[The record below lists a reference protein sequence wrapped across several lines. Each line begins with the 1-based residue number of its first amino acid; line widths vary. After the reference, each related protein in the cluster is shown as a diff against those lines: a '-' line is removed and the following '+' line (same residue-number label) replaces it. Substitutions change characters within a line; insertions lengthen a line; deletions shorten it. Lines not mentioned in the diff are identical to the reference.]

1 MEVREMAI
9 KNVMEDVVRDVLLKY
24 QSQLHLTCKCERCF
38 DDIMALALNQLPPR
52 YIANSDLSPY
62 VRAAHEADRQ
72 GATTILSVVASAAGR
87 VSKSPRCDTATLQA
101 TDEESLI
108 S

>member
-1 MEVREMAI
+1 MAI

-24 QSQLHLTCKCERCF
+24 GAELHLTCRCERCF
-38 DDIMALALNQLPPR
+38 DDIMALSLNQLPPR
-52 YIANSDLSPY
+52 YIVNSELSPY

-72 GATTILSVVASAAGR
+72 GATTILSAVAHAASR
-87 VSKSPRCDTATLQA
+87 VAKSPRCNSAMQHAAGEETLVQ
-101 TDEESLI
+101 TS